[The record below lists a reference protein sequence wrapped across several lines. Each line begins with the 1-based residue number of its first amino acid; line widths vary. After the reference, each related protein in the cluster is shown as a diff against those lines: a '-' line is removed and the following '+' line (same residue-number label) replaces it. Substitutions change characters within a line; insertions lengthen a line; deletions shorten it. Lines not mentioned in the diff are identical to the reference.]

1 MIIKKKTE
9 NEILHES
16 THRQS
21 YLENHLAANVLSDY
35 VIIIQTLQ
43 LSYGFRRLPLSDARL
58 ASR

>member
-1 MIIKKKTE
+1 MIIEKTE
-9 NEILHES
+9 TEILHES
-16 THRQS
+16 TDRQS

-58 ASR
+58 VSR

>member
-1 MIIKKKTE
+1 MIIEKTE
-9 NEILHES
+9 NEALHES

-58 ASR
+58 VSR